1 MVTVKD
7 YHVRQGDNGSEYISL
22 ELTGDV
28 CFVQSQTTGRFYAAA
43 KRCFMYA
50 ALDEPTAKSL
60 VGSRMPGSI
69 ERVACDPYEYTIES
83 TGEVLSLAY
92 SYVYRPD
99 CIETA
104 EAPVTQKTF
113 A

>member
-1 MVTVKD
+1 MVTVKQ
-7 YHVRQGDNGSEYISL
+7 YHVRKSDDGSEYISL

-28 CFVQSQTTGRFYAAA
+28 CFVQSQNTGRFYAAA
-43 KRCFMYA
+43 KRCFMFA
-50 ALDEPTAKSL
+50 ALDEPTALSL
-60 VGSRMPGSI
+60 VGSKMPGSI

-92 SYVYRPD
+92 SYVYKPD
-99 CIETA
+99 GIETA
-104 EAPVTQKTF
+104 EASVAQKTF